1 MSTTS
6 QNATSNHDV
15 TDAFVA
21 ELHKLIDEY
30 HGDDVTQQTGS
41 DDVTAKQSKQLTE
54 VEASEKNSEH
64 VGDFVKESSDATDS
78 TAATFVESGSGDTV
92 RETCAHT
99 VDDPGVMSDAEKKD
113 LSGLKGESD
122 EEAVSSKAAKPGCK
136 WSIFEDSRDYK
147 PNWDKILFVVAKQ
160 VVIDGKKKSTL
171 QQLKY

>member
-1 MSTTS
+1 M
-6 QNATSNHDV
+6 
-15 TDAFVA
+15 
-21 ELHKLIDEY
+21 
-30 HGDDVTQQTGS
+30 TQQTGS

-92 RETCAHT
+92 RETGAHA

-113 LSGLKGESD
+113 LTGLKSESD
-122 EEAVSSKAAKPGCK
+122 EAAKPGCK